1 VCIEKSVIYKCEG
14 TATEV
19 DKKVHI
25 GLTEKHFNGHKQSL
39 NNKKYKNSTTPLSS
53 YVWKLKE
60 RKISPVLKCSIIKH
74 AQAYSN
80 GSIQCNLCLALEVL
94 KRFNHDNFLFCLFS

>member
-39 NNKKYKNSTTPLSS
+39 HKQSLNNKKYKNSTTL
-53 YVWKLKE
+53 VIRLEIKRKE
-60 RKISPVLKCSIIKH
+60 
-74 AQAYSN
+74 
-80 GSIQCNLCLALEVL
+80 
-94 KRFNHDNFLFCLFS
+94 D